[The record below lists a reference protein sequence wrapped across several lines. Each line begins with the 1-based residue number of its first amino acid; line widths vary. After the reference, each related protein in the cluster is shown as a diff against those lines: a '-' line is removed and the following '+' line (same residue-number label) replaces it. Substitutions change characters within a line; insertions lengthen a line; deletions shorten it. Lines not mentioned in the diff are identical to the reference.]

1 MPIFDIQKIFVKK
14 FEILPKM
21 AKFRK
26 RPKIVI
32 GQQ

>member
-1 MPIFDIQKIFVKK
+1 MPIFDIQKIFVK